1 MVKSNLKLI
10 RKIRSQYIYQKIR
23 SSVNQNKYAMIDQK
37 INVLRLRPPKNFNDL
52 LKKYLNNIIK

>member
-52 LKKYLNNIIK
+52 LKKYLNNIK

>member
-23 SSVNQNKYAMIDQK
+23 SSINQNKYAMIDIK
-37 INVLRLRPPKNFNDL
+37 INTLRLRPPKNFNDL
-52 LKKYLNNIIK
+52 LQKYLNNIK